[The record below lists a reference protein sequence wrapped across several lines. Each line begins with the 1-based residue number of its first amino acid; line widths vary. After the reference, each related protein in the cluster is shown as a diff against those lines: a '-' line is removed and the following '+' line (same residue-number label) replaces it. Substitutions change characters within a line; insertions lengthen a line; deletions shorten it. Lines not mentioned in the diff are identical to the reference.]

1 MKNKKVLFNAM
12 VCCDVDIESM
22 DQLKISFQE
31 KKAKSALTEQ
41 PHAKHARE
49 TK

>member
-1 MKNKKVLFNAM
+1 MLESPKNKKVLFNAM

-31 KKAKSALTEQ
+31 KKAQTNSDLDEF
-41 PHAKHARE
+41 
-49 TK
+49 